1 MVGTTHRVSC
11 YLHHPGLVQLCLD
24 GVPRVCAYSITVE
37 ESPAWLG
44 DDNRRS
50 VSCDRFSATGA
61 RQSSGALPTVMR
73 PATPIDDGRSMCN
86 LRAHVAE
93 EEKLGLEPLCV
104 VCGNDYFSIAEC
116 SIHIPASTGG

>member
-11 YLHHPGLVQLCLD
+11 YLPHPGLVQLCPD

-50 VSCDRFSATGA
+50 VSCDRFPLPAPDKAPGLSLLYYVPRLPLMMAVLFAIYALMWPRKRNWDWSHYAWSA
-61 RQSSGALPTVMR
+61 
-73 PATPIDDGRSMCN
+73 
-86 LRAHVAE
+86 
-93 EEKLGLEPLCV
+93 
-104 VCGNDYFSIAEC
+104 
-116 SIHIPASTGG
+116 